1 MGASTGMTSTV
12 LPVNAVAAT
21 TGLAVVVILGLGA
34 TSLAS

>member
-1 MGASTGMTSTV
+1 MGASTSMTSTV

-34 TSLAS
+34 ASLAS